1 VQIVADRLIYSASD
15 LNNYLDCSFL
25 TTLDLQVA
33 KKELTRPEPS
43 AVAKLISE
51 LGLAHEA
58 SYLETLRARDD
69 VVDLAPEE
77 GARGTTIAQLE
88 ADAAHTEAAMAN
100 GAPVIYQGTFFDGTF
115 LGRSDFLVRVDRPC
129 ARWAWSYEVVDTK
142 LAFETKP
149 YFIIQLC
156 HYSAQLERVQGT
168 APKQMHVLLG
178 NGNRESHAV
187 GDFAAYYRRLKQ
199 SFLRDAPTGN
209 GAYPLPVEHCGICPW
224 NGSCDGRR
232 RADDHLS
239 LVAGMRN
246 DQIARL
252 GKGGISTVA
261 ALADADARR
270 PYAMEPRTFERLQLQ
285 ARLQVEQRRTGTPTY
300 HLLPPRQWFGFS
312 LMPAPDPGDVF
323 FDMEGD
329 PLYELGTGLEY
340 LFGWWTLD
348 GPGYGRSWAL
358 DRAQEKLA
366 LERFVDFI
374 VERRH
379 RYPAAHVY
387 HYANYEVSALRRL
400 AQRHCTREDEVDEL
414 LRGEVFVD
422 LYAVV
427 RQSIMISQES
437 YSIKKLEPLYGF
449 ERHTDL
455 RRGDD
460 SIVLFEEWRRSLNQD
475 VLEEIEAYNTDDC
488 RSTYLLRDWL
498 LQLRIEAEQ
507 RFGVAVPLRAVK
519 QPKDLCHPV
528 IVAGCKSC
536 ADRERAEREAQRT
549 SATQQAL
556 LAGVEAP
563 RSAADLAALPEAT
576 RLRFLMGNLLA
587 YHRRED
593 KPVFWQFYDRCT
605 DADRLVEFDKDC
617 LGGLE
622 YRADVPPYKAKA
634 GERNLSFTY
643 RFPDQVHRLGNSEI
657 YDAVYHRDGRVGD
670 VVRIDEDANEIVIK
684 LTAKFAD
691 RPASVTALIPRD
703 YVEADQQKAALARI
717 GAGILAGTVE
727 TQSALVDLLLARSP
741 RLAGRLP
748 GLPIQP
754 AVVDAEAILDV
765 VRRLDSSVL
774 FIQGPPGTGKST
786 KAGQIIARLLRDG
799 KRVGVLSNSHKAI
812 HNLDRK
818 VEEAAL
824 ALGHPFRG
832 VHKASK
838 SNEGSPYASDI
849 GFIGCATDNKAVDA
863 GDYQFVSGN
872 AWFFARDE
880 AIEKFDYLFVDEAGQ
895 IALADAV
902 AIAPAARNL
911 IFIGDPLQLAQVSQ
925 GVHPVGVGVSVLQ
938 HMLGD
943 ARTIAEDRGIF
954 LNVTHRLHP
963 EICTFISEA
972 IYDGRLVPGEDT
984 IHQSIGDGAAF
995 GSGLRYWPVAHVGN
1009 SRESAQEAEEAVRI
1023 VRSLLG
1029 SRLVDEHGNA
1039 RAANAADVIVVAPY
1053 NAQRHCIR
1061 KALDAAGCEDV
1072 EVGTVDKF
1080 QGQEA
1085 FAVVYSMAASSDA
1098 DVPRGLDF
1106 LFDRNRFNVAV
1117 SRARAL
1123 PIVLCSGLLV
1133 ESRAR
1138 NLDDMRLLSLFC
1150 RYVEL
1155 ARVGHPEPSAAGALR

>member
-1 VQIVADRLIYSASD
+1 MQIVADRLIYSASD
-15 LNNYLDCSFL
+15 LNNYLDCAYL

-33 KKELTRPEPS
+33 QKTLTRPES
-43 AVAKLISE
+43 SDVAKLISE
-51 LGLAHEA
+51 MGQDHETH
-58 SYLETLRARDD
+58 YLNALREHGE
-69 VVDLAPEE
+69 VVDLAAPD
-77 GARGTTIAQLE
+77 GVRSTTIASLE
-88 ADAAHTEAAMAN
+88 AEAARTEAAMAA

-115 LGRSDFLVRVDRPC
+115 LGRSDFLIRVPRPC
-129 ARWAWSYEVVDTK
+129 ARWDWSYEVLDTK

-156 HYSAQLERVQGT
+156 HYSEQLERVQGT

-178 NGNRESHAV
+178 SGKRESYDV
-187 GDFAAYYRRLKQ
+187 IDFAAYYRRLKH
-199 SFLRDAPTGN
+199 SFLRDAPAGN
-209 GAYPLPVEHCGICPW
+209 GAYPLPVEHCDICPW
-224 NGSCDGRR
+224 SKRCEDRR
-232 RADDHLS
+232 RTDDHLS

-246 DQIARL
+246 DQVDRL
-252 GKGGISTVA
+252 GKAGIWTVA
-261 ALADADARR
+261 ALADADAKR

-285 ARLQVEQRRTGTPTY
+285 ARLQVEQRRTGRPTY
-300 HLLPPRQWFGFS
+300 LLLPPRQWFGFS
-312 LMPAPDPGDVF
+312 QMPEADPGDVF

-329 PLYELGTGLEY
+329 PLFELGTGLEY

-348 GPGYGRSWAL
+348 DAEGYGRFWAL
-358 DRAQEKLA
+358 DRDAEKRA
-366 LERFVDFI
+366 LEQFVDFI
-374 VERRH
+374 VERRRRH
-379 RYPAAHVY
+379 PAAHVY
-387 HYANYEVSALRRL
+387 HYANYEVAALRRL

-414 LRGEVFVD
+414 LRAEVFVD

-460 SIVLFEEWRRSLNQD
+460 SIVLFEEWRRSQD
-475 VLEEIEAYNTDDC
+475 AGILDAIKDYNRDDC

-498 LQLRIEAEQ
+498 LQLRLEAEA
-507 RFGVAVPLRAVK
+507 RFDVPIPLRDVK
-519 QPKDLCHPV
+519 QPKELCHPV

-536 ADRERAEREAQRT
+536 AERERTEREARQS

-556 LAGVEAP
+556 LAGIDAPSNEA
-563 RSAADLAALPEAT
+563 ALAALPEAV
-576 RLRFLMGNLLA
+576 RIRYLMGNLLA

-593 KPVFWQFYDRCT
+593 KPVFWEFFDRCT
-605 DADRLVEFDKDC
+605 DADRLIEFDKDC

-622 YRADVPPYKAKA
+622 LRTDVAPFPAKPK
-634 GERNLSFTY
+634 ERLLSYTY
-643 RFPDQVHRLGNSEI
+643 RFPDQLYRLGSGEI
-657 YDAVYHRDGRVGD
+657 YDPAHYRDGRVGD
-670 VVRIDEDANEIVIK
+670 VVRIDDEAKEIVIK
-684 LTAKFAD
+684 LTGNFTN
-691 RPASVTALIPRD
+691 RPASITALVPRN
-703 YVEADQQKAALARI
+703 YVEAGPQKAALARI
-717 GAGILAGTVE
+717 GSDVLAGRVGMH
-727 TQSALVDLLLARSP
+727 SALADLLLARPP
-741 RLAGRLP
+741 RLAGHLP
-748 GLPIQP
+748 GIAVQP
-754 AVVDAEAILDV
+754 AVVDADSILDV
-765 VRRLDSSVL
+765 VRLLDSSVL

-812 HNLDRK
+812 HNLDEK
-818 VEEAAL
+818 VEEAAR

-838 SNEGSPYASDI
+838 QNEGSPYESKI
-849 GFIGCATDNKAVDA
+849 GFIDCVLDNKAVDT

-880 AIEKFDYLFVDEAGQ
+880 VIEKFDYLFVDEAGQ

-902 AIAPAARNL
+902 SIAPATRNL

-925 GVHPVGVGVSVLQ
+925 GVHPAGVGVSVLQ

-943 ARTIAEDRGIF
+943 ARTIPEDRGIF

-972 IYDGRLVPGEDT
+972 IYDGRLVAGQDT
-984 IHQSIGDGAAF
+984 VRQRIGAGDDFGA
-995 GSGLRYWPVAHVGN
+995 GLRYWPIAHLGN
-1009 SRESAQEAEEAVRI
+1009 SRESEEETREAVQI

-1029 SRLVDEHGNA
+1029 APLVDERGNT
-1039 RAANAADVIVVAPY
+1039 RAAKDDDVIIVAPY
-1053 NAQRHCIR
+1053 NAQQQRIR
-1061 KALDAAGCEDV
+1061 KALDDAGFVDV
-1072 EVGTVDKF
+1072 KVGTVDKF

-1106 LFDRNRFNVAV
+1106 LFDRNRFNVAI

-1123 PIVLCSGLLV
+1123 SIVLCSDQLV
-1133 ESRAR
+1133 DARAR

-1155 ARVGHPEPSAAGALR
+1155 AAPCGTLVES